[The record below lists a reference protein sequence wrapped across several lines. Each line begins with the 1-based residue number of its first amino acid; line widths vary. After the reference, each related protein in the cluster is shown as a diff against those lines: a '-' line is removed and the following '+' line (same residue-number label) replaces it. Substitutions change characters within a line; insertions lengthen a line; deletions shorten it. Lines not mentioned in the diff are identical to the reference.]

1 VPPCLSK
8 LSRIIKLRHD
18 CRKSPL
24 LVLPLSLGSPA
35 GELRA
40 RSTAKAQSAAGEEW
54 RSFATV
60 IEMSITGIAVRSR
73 RTSEELLSR
82 GTRTENQTSA
92 IALPNSFHEI
102 ARYFRGAKPLGC
114 PSSGSLCS
122 SIVPRAGESTL
133 RSLVLR
139 AGSLSLSLSLSSSL
153 NCHALNQREL
163 VIERETRTWLRIRRN
178 VSRFFPR
185 RARRIEMKVK

>member
-139 AGSLSLSLSLSSSL
+139 AGSLSLSLSLEFSQLSRVES
-153 NCHALNQREL
+153 
-163 VIERETRTWLRIRRN
+163 TRTRY
-178 VSRFFPR
+178 
-185 RARRIEMKVK
+185 RARNTYMAQDSPQRVALLPSPRTSHRDES